1 MGCTELSSSCCAE
14 IGVPLDLGRCLKESW
29 CCLKEVKTLVMYD
42 MERRMALEPMQGIR
56 ESSSVDFGYT
66 DLFCF
71 PVVTSGSL

>member
-1 MGCTELSSSCCAE
+1 
-14 IGVPLDLGRCLKESW
+14 
-29 CCLKEVKTLVMYD
+29 MYD

-71 PVVTSGSL
+71 PVVTSGSLSTCDSVLWDSLEFHQESQGSLHV